1 MVQSHGSGWF
11 FKQTQPFIQVSNAH
25 SIRNQTDL
33 RGGISR
39 YECQLFVYKYFQL
52 FIYIFPDELALVDAA
67 FAYNCK
73 LIKRSPQSAVV
84 SLPGEGLIEF
94 EVLHVLPFD
103 SDRKR
108 MSIILRH
115 PLTRERILFCKG
127 ADSAIFSRLEAPEV
141 GSEEEALLEKT
152 QQHLNMYAK
161 EGLRVLVMAKRILSE
176 HEYEEWLILHE
187 KAEVC
192 KEVSKTFG
200 IDAHCT
206 VFENYS
212 KCRI

>member
-1 MVQSHGSGWF
+1 MGRDGSSS
-11 FKQTQPFIQVSNAH
+11 KLNH
-25 SIRNQTDL
+25 SSRSPTPTPSEIRP
-33 RGGISR
+33 I
-39 YECQLFVYKYFQL
+39 YEAES
-52 FIYIFPDELALVDAA
+52 PDELALVDAA

-84 SLPGEGLIEF
+84 NLPGEGLIEF

-127 ADSAIFSRLEAPEV
+127 ADSAIFPRLETSRP
-141 GSEEEALLEKT
+141 GSEEEAILEKT

-161 EGLRVLVMAKRILSE
+161 EGLRVLVMAKRILTDN
-176 HEYEEWLILHE
+176 EYDEWLILHE
-187 KAEVC
+187 TAEVC
-192 KEVSKTFG
+192 TIQLLIKVDRQYVKLYPFRTRCVCVKS
-200 IDAHCT
+200 C
-206 VFENYS
+206 
-212 KCRI
+212 